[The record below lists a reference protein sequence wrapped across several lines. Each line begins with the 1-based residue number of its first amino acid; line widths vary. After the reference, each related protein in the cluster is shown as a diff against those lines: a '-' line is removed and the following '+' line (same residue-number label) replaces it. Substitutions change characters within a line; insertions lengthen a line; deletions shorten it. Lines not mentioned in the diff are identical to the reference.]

1 MGEQSN
7 GNPYCGRTATIT
19 ANGKS
24 VVAKLVDKC
33 MGCVSSPSF
42 QTTRRF
48 LTRNNRTG
56 NPSTSRTL
64 RSTRSWT
71 AARAECT
78 MSNGISTTKLRY
90 SGDGHL
96 RRFACGVYR
105 LNSLQLDG
113 FLHPLHMTLETAF
126 FLFLFSLHIILP
138 MPVQY
143 VDRLDGLT
151 GGWFL
156 LQGKYWERKNLCCF
170 HSAGQPG
177 MQARKKARRRLGQ
190 VEVKQAHWLGLT

>member
-126 FLFLFSLHIILP
+126 FLFLFSSYYSSHACSIRRPFGRIDRWLVPPARQILGTKKLVLP
-138 MPVQY
+138 S
-143 VDRLDGLT
+143 L
-151 GGWFL
+151 GWPA
-156 LQGKYWERKNLCCF
+156 R
-170 HSAGQPG
+170 HAGQ
-177 MQARKKARRRLGQ
+177 K
-190 VEVKQAHWLGLT
+190 ES